1 MREFGPKQG
10 AVQAMTAIPSPQ
22 ARHILSFAQSLDG
35 GGVERAL
42 LRMAGGWAGRGRRVT
57 LLIGDASGPLA
68 GEVPPSVETVELG
81 DARYTALL
89 AIAERVRA
97 AAPDLIFCPGNHYS
111 AIAAMLRL
119 RLGRKCPPIVGKL
132 SNALVRGDQPAPVA
146 WGYRRWLKLHPRFLD
161 ALVAMTPGMA
171 REAEAAMAM
180 PHDRIAVIANPPP
193 TALSDAAPIALP
205 QGRFVLG
212 VGRLARQKRWDRALA
227 AFALLPDRDLSLLI
241 AGEGDARG
249 ALEAQARTLG
259 IADRVT
265 LPGYVADPLPAM
277 RAAALVLL
285 TSDFEGVPGV
295 LREAIALGTPVVA
308 TDASVAVREIVGP
321 DQGSVVA
328 REDAAGLVA
337 AIGEWLERPRPEV
350 PVGREE
356 DSIDAY
362 LALFDEVISGPAFR
376 FQLPD

>member
-1 MREFGPKQG
+1 
-10 AVQAMTAIPSPQ
+10 MTAIPSPQ